1 MIFPPAL
8 RISTCLCEWICGNNL
23 MTGLY
28 FPKAR
33 PLYSVMVFNYLLI
46 FFFWWNCILPSIFSW
61 LTENDMNL
69 CFPISPPPDGQNN
82 NRLV

>member
-1 MIFPPAL
+1 MPLSFFRKPDTKFGEKKMIFPPAL

-33 PLYSVMVFNYLLI
+33 PLYSVMVFNYLFI
-46 FFFWWNCILPSIFSW
+46 FFSGGIAFYPLF
-61 LTENDMNL
+61 
-69 CFPISPPPDGQNN
+69 
-82 NRLV
+82 LVG

>member
-33 PLYSVMVFNYLLI
+33 PLYSVMVFNYLFI
-46 FFFWWNCILPSIFSW
+46 FFSGGIAFYPLF
-61 LTENDMNL
+61 
-69 CFPISPPPDGQNN
+69 
-82 NRLV
+82 LVG